1 MEGPALLNN
10 RNRHRSGGSPLYTQ
24 DPARDV
30 GGIHIYFFFLVVFL
44 KRSVCFVTPLV
55 VSADTCKSFEDFSSP
70 QCSESL
76 KLGAL
81 ES

>member
-10 RNRHRSGGSPLYTQ
+10 RNRHRSGGSPHYTQ
-24 DPARDV
+24 DPAHDV
-30 GGIHIYFFFLVVFL
+30 GGIYIIFFLIVFL

-55 VSADTCKSFEDFSSP
+55 VSADTCKSFEGFSSP
-70 QCSESL
+70 QCSENL

-81 ES
+81 GS

>member
-30 GGIHIYFFFLVVFL
+30 GGIHIFFFLVVFL

-55 VSADTCKSFEDFSSP
+55 VSADTCKSFEGFSSP

-81 ES
+81 EL